1 MTLFDY
7 DAKIDRREALQTKM
21 NEAAFW
27 EDQKAAQKTITQF
40 KVLKAQTEGLEALTT
55 DFEDVQVGY
64 ELAKEGDD
72 DELLAEVDADLF
84 KLARRMERVELQ
96 SLLNGKHDHRDC
108 FVAIQAGDGGNDA
121 DDWATMLD
129 RMYTTWWD
137 KQGWKYEQ
145 VSLVHGS
152 EVGISSVSYH
162 VKGPLA
168 YGYMSCE
175 RGTHRLA
182 RVSPFN
188 SQGKRQ
194 TSFCT
199 VDVTPEFDETDVT
212 IDDKDIDL
220 TTFARSSGPGGQN
233 VNKVAS
239 AVRIVHKPS
248 GIMVVSSTHKAQ
260 LQNRKQAMQILQAKL
275 DQIEDDRR
283 QAELDRATGG
293 KVDRGWGS
301 QIRSYVLYDNRVKDH
316 RTSHEVGNP
325 QTVLDGDLDGF
336 IDAELKRRR
345 SESN

>member
-1 MTLFDY
+1 VTLFDY
-7 DAKIDRREALQTKM
+7 DAKIDRREALQAKM

-27 EDQKAAQKTITQF
+27 EDQKAAQKTISQF
-40 KVLKAQTEGLEALTT
+40 KILKAQTEGLEALST
-55 DFEDVQVGY
+55 DFEDAQVGY
-64 ELAKEGDD
+64 ELAKEGNDV
-72 DELLAEVDADLF
+72 ELLTEVDADLF
-84 KLARRMERVELQ
+84 KLTRRMERVELQ

-212 IDDKDIDL
+212 IDDNDIDL

-248 GIMVVSSTHKAQ
+248 GLMVVSSTHKAQ

-275 DQIEDDRR
+275 DQIEEDRR

-345 SESN
+345 SEDN

>member
-1 MTLFDY
+1 MSFASFWD
-7 DAKIDRREALQTKM
+7 DQT
-21 NEAAFW
+21 N
-27 EDQKAAQKTITQF
+27 AQKVIGRY
-40 KVLKAQTEGLEALTT
+40 KLLKAQTDGLGDVIEQ
-55 DFEDVQVGY
+55 FEDIQVGY
-64 ELAKEGDD
+64 ELAKEGHD
-72 DELLAEVDADLF
+72 DELLAEVDTDLF
-84 KLARRMERVELQ
+84 KLTRRMERVELQ

-212 IDDKDIDL
+212 IDDNDIDL

-248 GIMVVSSTHKAQ
+248 GLMVVSSTHKAQ

-283 QAELDRATGG
+283 QAELDHATGG

-345 SESN
+345 SDGN

>member
-1 MTLFDY
+1 
-7 DAKIDRREALQTKM
+7 M
-21 NEAAFW
+21 NQAAFW
-27 EDQKAAQKTITQF
+27 DDQTAAQKVIGEF
-40 KVLKAQTEGLEALTT
+40 KLLKAQTEGLGHCIEQ
-55 DFEDVQVGY
+55 FEDAQVGY
-64 ELAKEGDD
+64 ELAKEADD
-72 DELLAEVDADLF
+72 TDLLKEVDGNLFDLTN
-84 KLARRMERVELQ
+84 RMERVELQ
-96 SLLNGKHDHRDC
+96 SLLSGKHDHRDC
-108 FVAIQAGDGGNDA
+108 FVSIQAGDGGNDA

-129 RMYTTWWD
+129 RMYTAWWD

-162 VKGPLA
+162 VRGPLA

-212 IDDKDIDL
+212 IDENEIEL

-248 GIMVVSSTHKAQ
+248 GLMVVSSTHKAQ

-275 DQIEDDRR
+275 DQLEEERR
-283 QAELDRATGG
+283 QAELDAATGG

-345 SESN
+345 AEGA